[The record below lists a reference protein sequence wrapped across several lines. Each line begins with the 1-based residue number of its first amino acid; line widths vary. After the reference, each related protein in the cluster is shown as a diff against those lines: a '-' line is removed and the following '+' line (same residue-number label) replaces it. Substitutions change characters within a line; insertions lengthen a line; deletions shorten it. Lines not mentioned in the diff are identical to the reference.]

1 MSRAKFDEP
10 SRTALTDCVRKIEST
25 TDAELVLIVRA
36 RSGSYRHADYL
47 FGALLAFVSLLFLL
61 FSPFDF
67 REYWAAIDVLLFFV
81 VGALVSSRSNSLR
94 RLFTTEKFRNAAV
107 RQGAAAMFY
116 EAGIANT
123 NAEMGLLIY
132 LSILERRL
140 ELIADRGVLKGVNA
154 LEWNQLVSNLHEAGR
169 KAEPDA
175 LLDATEKLGA
185 LLTKHLP
192 ATGDYPNEL
201 PDAPRF
207 ELK

>member
-1 MSRAKFDEP
+1 MKRAKFDEAA
-10 SRTALTDCVRKIEST
+10 RLALTDCVQKIET
-25 TDAELVLIVRA
+25 ATDAELVLVVRA

-47 FGALLAFVSLLFLL
+47 FGVLLGFASLLFLL

-67 REYWAAIDVLLFFV
+67 HQYWVAIDVALLFVLGTF
-81 VGALVSSRSNSLR
+81 VSSRSNWLR
-94 RLFTTEKFRNAAV
+94 RLLTKKKFRSEAV
-107 RQGAAAMFY
+107 RTAAAAMFY

-123 NAEMGLLIY
+123 AAEMGVLIY

-154 LEWNQLVSNLHEAGR
+154 LEWNQMLSELREAG
-169 KAEPDA
+169 KKPEPETILAA
-175 LLDATEKLGA
+175 LTNLGG
-185 LLTKHLP
+185 LLCKHCP
-192 ATGDYPNEL
+192 ATGENPNEL